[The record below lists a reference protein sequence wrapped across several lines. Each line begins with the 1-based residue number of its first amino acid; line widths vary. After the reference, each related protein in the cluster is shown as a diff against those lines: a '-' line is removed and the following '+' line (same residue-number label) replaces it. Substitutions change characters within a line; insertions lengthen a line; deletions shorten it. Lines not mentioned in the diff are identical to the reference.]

1 MKYQSYKTQSLVNF
15 WNIHFCDKL
24 ERSVMKKCIC
34 SKLPNSIAFHC
45 KITGQTVSLWVVG
58 SLSKTNN
65 ICFFKEEM
73 KFQKKKKLE
82 IVKKFKKMLKVKK
95 IRCIHVATRF
105 TRRHEKLKK
114 LFVKKKEDDTFKER
128 LKDQKYK
135 KCKRRKV
142 FATWKPQI

>member
-24 ERSVMKKCIC
+24 ERSVMKKYIC

-45 KITGQTVSLWVVG
+45 KITEQIVSLWVVG

-73 KFQKKKKLE
+73 KFQKKTRDS
-82 IVKKFKKMLKVKK
+82 KK
-95 IRCIHVATRF
+95 IQKNVKG
-105 TRRHEKLKK
+105 EK
-114 LFVKKKEDDTFKER
+114 D
-128 LKDQKYK
+128 
-135 KCKRRKV
+135 
-142 FATWKPQI
+142 